1 MESVNEYKALFQAAD
16 YGEGTLELELQ
27 ALSAQNMA
35 DLTRK
40 LYGENITI
48 LAIYKLCDDWK

>member
-1 MESVNEYKALFQAAD
+1 MESVNEYKAIFEAAE
-16 YGEGTLELELQ
+16 YGAGKLELELQ

-48 LAIYKLCDDWK
+48 LAVYKLCDDWK

>member
-1 MESVNEYKALFQAAD
+1 MESVNEYRAVFEAPD
-16 YGEGTLELELQ
+16 YGPGALELELQ

-40 LYGENITI
+40 IYGENIQI
-48 LAIYKLCDDWK
+48 LAIYELCNSWK